1 MGKVG
6 RSIELVK
13 ASWAVLRQDK
23 ELLALPAISGLCAL
37 VVIASFGVPVAA
49 LTISANGSTSGDEIS
64 YPPVAIAL
72 AFVGYLVLTFTGM
85 FFNSALI
92 HAANERMDGGNPTL
106 GSAIRGASQRVSR
119 IFVWAMVAAT
129 VSIIIRSVQER
140 LGIFG
145 RLLAFVA
152 GTAWAVVTF
161 LVLPVIIIEDLAPVD
176 SVKRSTALLRK
187 SWGEGLAGHLGLGV
201 INVMIFFGLVIIVGI
216 SAVASPVLLYGT
228 IPLALL
234 ALLIAI
240 VVMSALATVFQTAL
254 YRFAVELPVDNFDSG
269 LMNDAFSHK
278 KNWTP
283 PPPNQPDYYTS

>member
-37 VVIASFGVPVAA
+37 LVIASFGIPVAA
-49 LTISANGSTSGDEIS
+49 LTISANGSAAGGEVN
-64 YPPVAIAL
+64 YPPL
-72 AFVGYLVLTFTGM
+72 AMLLGFLGYLTLTFTGM

-92 HAANERMDGGNPTL
+92 HAANERMVGGNPNL
-106 GSAIRGASQRVSR
+106 ASAIRGASKRIAR
-119 IFVWAMVAAT
+119 IFQWAMVAAT

-161 LVLPVIIIEDLAPVD
+161 LVLPVIVIEDLGPVE

-187 SWGEGLAGHLGLGV
+187 SWGEGLAGHIGLGI
-201 INVMIFFGLVIIVGI
+201 INVAIFFGLLAIVVV
-216 SAVASPVLLYGT
+216 SALASPVLLYGT
-228 IPLALL
+228 VPLALL
-234 ALLIAI
+234 ALLVAI

-254 YRFAVELPVDNFDSG
+254 YRHAVELPVDKFDAR
-269 LMNDAFSHK
+269 LLNDAFSHK

-283 PPPNQPDYYTS
+283 PPPSHSGYYAN